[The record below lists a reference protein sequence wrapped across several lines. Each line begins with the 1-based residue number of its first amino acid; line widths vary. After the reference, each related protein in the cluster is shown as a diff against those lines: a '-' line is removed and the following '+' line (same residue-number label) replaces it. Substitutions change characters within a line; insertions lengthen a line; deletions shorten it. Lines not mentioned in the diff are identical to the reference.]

1 MKKSIAMIVALL
13 MMFSSIGIAAA
24 NQKDRPAELPIK
36 VLYNARQIASDVHP
50 EVKSGVVFVPFR
62 AVADALGAQ
71 LTVTPDWKTI
81 TFVRGDRR
89 VSITLGSRTAVVNG
103 EKKTLPAAPYAT
115 NGRTMVPTRFVSEQL
130 GETVEWDPLSRYVWI
145 GSQEIPT
152 VEEKGIKQKPI
163 EEVSQYFVDAEHL
176 LKDSMGVPYTGYY
189 ELTVDDLPVR
199 IGDYVYYSVGTTEV
213 NGILGFTLR
222 AKKTP
227 NIFYVTSSLRPKF
240 RYPVKPLDEKHADQ
254 TMTSVYRIQESS
266 DEIFRG
272 DKDYMKF
279 KLSDALYIGFDD
291 GNDALVL
298 LKNPFRG

>member
-24 NQKDRPAELPIK
+24 NQKARLAELPIK

-130 GETVEWDPLSRYVWI
+130 GETVEWDSLSRYVWI

-176 LKDSMGVPYTGYY
+176 LKDSMGAPFTGYY

-227 NIFYVTSSLRPKF
+227 AIYYVDGIIRPRV

-279 KLSDALYIGFDD
+279 KLSDALYIGFVDN
-291 GNDALVL
+291 NDALVL